1 VPRIRRGQAGGRGFT
16 RPALLLMKWAVGT
29 KRVDG
34 YGRLPT
40 EGTLPSAKDLDLMAP
55 AAVVR
60 LLLREERRSVRA
72 VEAAADAVAAIAAG
86 GRLVYLGAGT
96 SGRLGALDAAECGP
110 TFGARPGQ
118 VVAVVAGGARA
129 LRRAVEGAEDDARAA
144 GRALARLRVGPRD
157 LVVGIAA

>member
-1 VPRIRRGQAGGRGFT
+1 GFPRPVR
-16 RPALLLMKWAVGT
+16 LLMKWAVSR

-72 VEAAADAVAAIAAG
+72 VEAAADAVAAIAVAAAHALAAG
-86 GRLVYLGAGT
+86 GRLVYLGAGPG
-96 SGRLGALDAAECGP
+96 GRRGAPDAAGCGP
-110 TFGARPGQ
+110 PFGARPGQ

-144 GRALARLRVGPRD
+144 DRALARLRVGPRD
-157 LVVGIAA
+157 LVVGIAASG